1 MLLRI
6 PCCQMK
12 RKMIRPKFVDLIPD
26 NITEGVLYVSIRFA
40 TATHKCACGCSELV
54 VTPIRPTDWTLIWD
68 RDTISLWPS
77 IGNWNFQCRSHYFI
91 RKSKIVWVRKWSD
104 SEIKS
109 GRRIDK
115 ARKDRYYDAFQIF
128 DKE

>member
-1 MLLRI
+1 
-6 PCCQMK
+6 MK